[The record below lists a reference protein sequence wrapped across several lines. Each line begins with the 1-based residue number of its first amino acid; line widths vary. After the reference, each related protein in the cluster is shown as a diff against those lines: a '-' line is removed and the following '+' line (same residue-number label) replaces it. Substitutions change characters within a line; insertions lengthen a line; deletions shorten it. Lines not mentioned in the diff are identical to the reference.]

1 MFDTYARKPAVFIS
15 STCYDLKQIRADI
28 KRTLENDMGFDVV
41 MSEFD
46 SFPLNP
52 SLGTLENCLRVVEH
66 RADILVL
73 IVGGKYGFI
82 TDNGKSI
89 TNLEYLQ
96 AKEKGIPIYIFIN
109 KSILST
115 LPLWQDNP
123 NGNFSS
129 LVDTNSLFA
138 FVEELMN
145 RDSRW
150 VYEYESAQDICNTLK
165 NQFSYLFHDSL
176 KMWEKFNHNKL
187 SPRVLEQS
195 AAAIKQVLEKSDPI
209 WEYRFFFQVL
219 WDKLDQLEDYKRDL
233 KYKVYLNPSNL
244 IEDSLEILSWIT
256 NKTTKLMQCVD
267 SLSSLI
273 NEAIPVAIGEPGI
286 NSDLDFL
293 VYIATRISEIYQKII
308 EWEIDVQAKNVS
320 EDAISLVKT
329 LTVASQTIITEFD
342 NLIMDSKAK
351 LASIPSVIPSGE
363 TYEIDLTLAINSPD
377 FSEFNLELEIFKSK
391 IMLTSVLESE

>member
-1 MFDTYARKPAVFIS
+1 MFGTYARKPAVFIS

-28 KRTLENDMGFDVV
+28 KRTLEDDMGFDVV

-66 RADILVL
+66 RADILIL
-73 IVGGKYGFI
+73 IIGGKYGFV
-82 TDNGKSI
+82 TDSGKSI

-109 KSILST
+109 KLILSS

-123 NGNFSS
+123 NVNFSS

-138 FVEELMN
+138 FVEELMDKD
-145 RDSRW
+145 RRW
-150 VYEYESAQDICNTLK
+150 VYEYESAQDICNALK
-165 NQFSYLFHDSL
+165 KQFSYLFHDSL
-176 KMWEKFNHNKL
+176 KMWEKFNRNKL
-187 SPRVLEQS
+187 STRVLEQS
-195 AAAIKQVLEKSDPI
+195 TAAIKYVLEKKDSI

-244 IEDSLEILSWIT
+244 IEEPLEILSWIT
-256 NKTTKLMQCVD
+256 NKTTKLMQCID

-273 NEAIPVAIGEPGI
+273 NEAIPVALGEPGKK
-286 NSDLDFL
+286 SDLDFL
-293 VYIATRISEIYQKII
+293 VYIAIRISEIYQKII
-308 EWEIDVQAKNVS
+308 DWEIDVQAKIVS
-320 EDAISLVKT
+320 EDAVSLVKT
-329 LTVASQTIITEFD
+329 LTVASQTVITEFD
-342 NLIMDSKAK
+342 KLIMDSKEK
-351 LASIPSVIPSGE
+351 LGNVPSIIPSGE
-363 TYEIDLTLAINSPD
+363 TYVIDLRFTINSPD
-377 FSEFNLELEIFKSK
+377 FSEFNLELERFKNK
-391 IMLTSVLESE
+391 IIQNSIQEGE

>member
-28 KRTLENDMGFDVV
+28 KRTLEDDMGFDVV

-66 RADILVL
+66 RADILIL
-73 IVGGKYGFI
+73 IIGGKYGFI
-82 TDNGKSI
+82 TDSGKSI

-109 KSILST
+109 KSILSS

-123 NGNFSS
+123 NVNFSS

-138 FVEELMN
+138 FVEELMDKD
-145 RDSRW
+145 RRW

-187 SPRVLEQS
+187 STRVLEQS
-195 AAAIKQVLEKSDPI
+195 AAAIKYVLEKKDSI

-244 IEDSLEILSWIT
+244 IEEPLEILSWIT

-273 NEAIPVAIGEPGI
+273 NEAIPVALGEPGI
-286 NSDLDFL
+286 KSDLDFL

-308 EWEIDVQAKNVS
+308 DWEIDVQAKIVS
-320 EDAISLVKT
+320 EDAVSLVKT
-329 LTVASQTIITEFD
+329 LTVASQTVITEFD
-342 NLIMDSKAK
+342 KLIMDSKEK
-351 LASIPSVIPSGE
+351 LGNVPSIIPSGE
-363 TYEIDLTLAINSPD
+363 TYVIDLRFTINSPD
-377 FSEFNLELEIFKSK
+377 FSEFNLELECFKNK
-391 IMLTSVLESE
+391 IIQNNMLESE